1 MCYLQITRIKAN
13 KCLYLFIYFFFLK
26 FFTAVCQLL
35 IVQDYSDY
43 FSFSAYSCACLPLYS
58 LVLESLYFASPTF
71 VTRPFKSSRVCFF
84 FSLTRPFFP
93 FFFKVTC
100 IKNAYVSQILLPR
113 GNCTFL
119 GHYIE

>member
-58 LVLESLYFASPTF
+58 LVLESLYFASQTF

-84 FSLTRPFFP
+84 FSLTRLFFL
-93 FFFKVTC
+93 FFSRSRALRMLMYRKSF
-100 IKNAYVSQILLPR
+100 YL